1 MDKIIQ
7 MAEAHLQSVNK
18 AISDLQSQR
27 ENIDQEIDK
36 LKQYLEKGLEEVKVV
51 RAKDLNSKQGE

>member
-7 MAEAHLQSVNK
+7 MAEAHLQSVHK
-18 AISDLQSQR
+18 AINDLQSQR
-27 ENIDQEIDK
+27 ENIDQEIEK
-36 LKQYLEKGLEEVKVV
+36 LKQYLEKGLEEVKVI

>member
-18 AISDLQSQR
+18 AINDLQSQR

-36 LKQYLEKGLEEVKVV
+36 LKQYLEKGLEEVKVI